1 MADIKLPITGGCLCG
16 AVRYTASA
24 APVVTRQ
31 CWCRVCQY
39 FGAGSSTVNAV
50 FRTADVNMTGEVKY
64 FSSRADSGNLLHR
77 GFCPACGTPLT
88 SHAEI
93 RPHLLI
99 LRTGTLDDPAI
110 VKPAMDIWTGSAPEW
125 ACLDPDLPQVAGQ
138 PPPAA

>member
-1 MADIKLPITGGCLCG
+1 MAEIKLPITGGCLCG

-24 APVVTRQ
+24 PPVVTRQ

-50 FRTADVNMTGEVKY
+50 FGTADVTLTGEVKH
-64 FSSRADSGNLLHR
+64 FRSQADSGNMLVR

-88 SHAEI
+88 SQAEI

-110 VKPAMDIWTGSAPEW
+110 AKPTINIWTSSAPEW
-125 ACLDPDLPQVAGQ
+125 ACLDPKLPQVAGQ